1 MQELNEYAWF
11 VSHRAGQRAMLKKK
25 KQEEKQQQMI
35 LRCLHC
41 IDLAACMHAWH
52 IFRSIDVY
60 AVAVNSINLFGYFLF
75 LLKMHIDAMIE
86 SECE

>member
-1 MQELNEYAWF
+1 
-11 VSHRAGQRAMLKKK
+11 
-25 KQEEKQQQMI
+25 MI

>member
-1 MQELNEYAWF
+1 
-11 VSHRAGQRAMLKKK
+11 
-25 KQEEKQQQMI
+25 MI

-52 IFRSIDVY
+52 IFRSIDVH